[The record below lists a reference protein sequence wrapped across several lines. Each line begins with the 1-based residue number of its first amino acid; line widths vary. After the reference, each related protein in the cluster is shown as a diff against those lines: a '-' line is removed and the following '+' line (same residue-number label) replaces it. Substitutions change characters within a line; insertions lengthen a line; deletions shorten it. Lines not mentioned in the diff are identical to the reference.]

1 MIGQPLLFQ
10 GALIRPQFLIQF
22 LAPPREGFSE
32 PLPSLAG
39 LGLSFPRALCPL
51 PESSE
56 TLFQVRSSFRSLRI
70 LYRDLGKPVVG
81 VQSQRQKIVFD
92 DIFLGRPAMNRGL
105 GKLDGIDR
113 WGFLCGHD
121 RDQFRRR
128 LFGWGGGGLPSFA
141 PPGPLFK
148 GQVTV
153 PTRLVR
159 CFLWIRLNRNCLGGC
174 RKPQQAPSLFMISS
188 ANREPLFRL
197 FLYGGY

>member
-10 GALIRPQFLIQF
+10 GALIRPHFLLQF

-81 VQSQRQKIVFD
+81 VQSQRQKRVFD

-128 LFGWGGGGLPSFA
+128 LFVWGRGGLPSFA
-141 PPGPLFK
+141 PPVPPWKRAGHCPNATGTVLPLD
-148 GQVTV
+148 
-153 PTRLVR
+153 
-159 CFLWIRLNRNCLGGC
+159 
-174 RKPQQAPSLFMISS
+174 QA
-188 ANREPLFRL
+188 EPELS
-197 FLYGGY
+197 GAGHG